1 MEKLSLS
8 FPSLVFKESNKTI
21 QLRTSAVKPKMR
33 LFRPLAIELNSL
45 LNVYSNV
52 TGITVHCSLFLDVIV
67 SFSPVSSTSIDFWSI
82 EAGMVSSRDHWLI
95 DFIFDP
101 FWFDSFSLRP
111 LSDIMPFFI
120 ITFKFSGRV
129 SGTLKTMVS
138 DQLKS
143 SLLLAGILSNG
154 LDWNQLSERVNVG
167 WLKKS
172 RSISFWRSVKSLFW
186 FSIFKDSNIFLFLL
200 DLFS

>member
-82 EAGMVSSRDHWLI
+82 EAGMVSSRDH
-95 DFIFDP
+95 
-101 FWFDSFSLRP
+101 
-111 LSDIMPFFI
+111 
-120 ITFKFSGRV
+120 
-129 SGTLKTMVS
+129 
-138 DQLKS
+138 
-143 SLLLAGILSNG
+143 
-154 LDWNQLSERVNVG
+154 
-167 WLKKS
+167 
-172 RSISFWRSVKSLFW
+172 
-186 FSIFKDSNIFLFLL
+186 
-200 DLFS
+200 